1 MMMGFCENSKIC
13 KDYTCLQGIFRAVP
27 SNKEMLAQECSRVAC
42 EGLGEK
48 SLLSLAVSLSD
59 SKLRTPRAPRAV
71 STASRSRWSSTSL
84 HQE

>member
-48 SLLSLAVSLSD
+48 SLRRLAV
-59 SKLRTPRAPRAV
+59 
-71 STASRSRWSSTSL
+71 
-84 HQE
+84 